1 MDPTAA
7 PDPYR
12 TASPAQAREL
22 LWPELRPL
30 LGQLMTAERSVSE
43 VAHFLGVPLQRA
55 QYLTRRLEQLGVA
68 QVTSVQ
74 PRAGRAVRRDRVAGR
89 WFTPFRA
96 TGAETLDAFPD
107 AQILQRVQGYVR
119 RAVAQLSTLTPDWG
133 Y

>member
-22 LWPELRPL
+22 LRPELRRL
-30 LGQLMTAERSVSE
+30 LDLLMAAERSVSE
-43 VAHFLGVPLQRA
+43 VAHLLRA
-55 QYLTRRLEQLGVA
+55 QYLTRRLEQLGMA

-89 WFTPFRA
+89 WFTPSGPPA
-96 TGAETLDAFPD
+96 P
-107 AQILQRVQGYVR
+107 R
-119 RAVAQLSTLTPDWG
+119 R
-133 Y
+133 